1 MTNDERTNN
10 DLGTNKVNELRWREA
25 RSDDSDERKA
35 NVDEQRFDNR
45 ITAKLTTYLA
55 SEVYIHTKEPRQDDV
70 TTMLE
75 GRTMTY
81 KSIRTSKPVWLI
93 ETPKS
98 GKPLSKSGWKLGPGH
113 KQASPGSPD

>member
-10 DLGTNKVNELRWREA
+10 DWGRTKSTNYDGEKREA
-25 RSDDSDERKA
+25 RSDDSDDSDERKA
-35 NVDEQRFDNR
+35 N
-45 ITAKLTTYLA
+45 
-55 SEVYIHTKEPRQDDV
+55 VYIHTKEPRQDDV

-93 ETPKS
+93 ETHLNRVNHCPN
-98 GKPLSKSGWKLGPGH
+98 PD
-113 KQASPGSPD
+113 GSPVLGTSKLDPALQIEFATGNVPADEAREP